1 MISVAFAGLGLAVA
15 WALSHDPYLSLIPAA
30 RDAVFT
36 DLRDGLFVLDAHDR
50 VVDLNRTAERIVGCP
65 AAEVVGRPASEVF
78 AGRLSSCLEPV
89 ETGRTAV
96 EIELGDGPESRVYE
110 VRTIPL
116 ADSEGGPG
124 QVVVLRDITAYR
136 HSQTLLHA
144 TFLAE
149 ASAVLASSLDYEA
162 TLQQVARL
170 AIPALGDWC
179 TVYMLAEDQEIR
191 RVAVAY
197 TDGEKAELAQA
208 LRRYPPSPVSDRSSV
223 AQAMRTGQP
232 ILTPV
237 IPDAYVGSI
246 AQDAEHLEIMRR
258 LAFRSSMTVPLQ
270 ARGDVLGALAFF
282 SSDPERRYDTADLA
296 LAEDLARRAGLA
308 VDNARLY
315 REAQRAIR
323 ARDEFLSVAAHEL
336 KTPLT
341 SMLGFA
347 QMLLAH
353 LTPERQTDERTVRR
367 ALRAI
372 EQQSERLSRLVTRLL
387 DIARIEGGRLAIEPV
402 VTDIVPLVEGVVDT
416 MQASTSQHQLNART
430 PAKLQAF
437 VDPLRLEQ
445 VVTNLVDN
453 AIKFSP
459 RGAPIDVDLSL
470 NSLGMVRLTVTDRG
484 PGIPPEGRQRIFD
497 RFYQAHAGN
506 HASGLGLGL
515 YICRQIVEQH
525 GGSISAEFPAD
536 GGTRFVVMLP
546 LSVARTDVA
555 RTDVASSQRV
565 EPADS

>member
-1 MISVAFAGLGLAVA
+1 M
-15 WALSHDPYLSLIPAA
+15 
-30 RDAVFT
+30 
-36 DLRDGLFVLDAHDR
+36 
-50 VVDLNRTAERIVGCP
+50 
-65 AAEVVGRPASEVF
+65 
-78 AGRLSSCLEPV
+78 
-89 ETGRTAV
+89 
-96 EIELGDGPESRVYE
+96 
-110 VRTIPL
+110 
-116 ADSEGGPG
+116 
-124 QVVVLRDITAYR
+124 LRDITAYK

-144 TFLAE
+144 RFMAE
-149 ASAVLASSLDYEA
+149 ASAALASSLDYEV
-162 TLQQVARL
+162 TLQQVASL

-179 TVYMLAEDQEIR
+179 TVYMLGEDQEIR

-197 TDGEKAELAQA
+197 ADGEKAELAQA

-223 AQAMRTGQP
+223 AEAMRTGQS

-246 AQDAEHLEIMRR
+246 AQDPEHLEIMRR
-258 LAFRSSMTVPLQ
+258 LDFRSSMTVPLQ

-282 SSDPERRYDTADLA
+282 TSDPRRRYDTADLA

-353 LTPERQTDERTVRR
+353 LTPERQTDERIVRR

-372 EQQSERLSRLVTRLL
+372 EQQSGRLSRLVARLL
-387 DIARIEGGRLAIEPV
+387 DIARIEGGRLTIEPV
-402 VTDIVPLVEGVVDT
+402 VTDLVPLVVGVVDM
-416 MQASTSQHQLNART
+416 MQASTLQHRLIATT
-430 PAKLQAF
+430 PTTLQAV
-437 VDPLRLEQ
+437 VDPVRVEQ

-459 RGAPIDVDLSL
+459 RGTTIDVDLAL
-470 NSLGMVRLTVTDRG
+470 NSLGMVRLTVTDQG
-484 PGIPPEGRQRIFD
+484 PGIPIEGRQRIFD
-497 RFYQAHAGN
+497 RFYQE
-506 HASGLGLGL
+506 HASHRASGIGLGL
-515 YICRQIVEQH
+515 YICQQIVEQH
-525 GGSISAEFPAD
+525 GGSISAEFPAE

-546 LSVARTDVA
+546 LGSATPDA
-555 RTDVASSQRV
+555 ASS
-565 EPADS
+565 EHDDAAGA

>member
-1 MISVAFAGLGLAVA
+1 MILFAVVGLGVA
-15 WALSHDPYLSLIPAA
+15 AAWPLSRQLQSRLTSAA

-36 DLRDGLFVLDAHDR
+36 DLRDGLFVLDPDDR
-50 VVDLNRTAERIVGCP
+50 VLDLNRTAERIVGRT
-65 AAEVVGRPASEVF
+65 AAEVTGRPASEVF
-78 AGRLSSCLEPV
+78 ADRLRSFLDPEWAA
-89 ETGRTAV
+89 GATA
-96 EIELGDGPESRVYE
+96 EIELGEGPDARVYE
-110 VRTIPL
+110 VRAVPL
-116 ADSEGGPG
+116 SDPDGEALG
-124 QVVVLRDITAYR
+124 QVMVLRDITTYR
-136 HSQTLLHA
+136 HAQTLLHA
-144 TFLAE
+144 SFLAE
-149 ASAVLASSLDYEA
+149 ASAALASSLDYEA
-162 TLQQVARL
+162 TLQQLAKL

-179 TVYMLAEDQEIR
+179 TVYMLSEDQEIR

-197 TDGEKAELAQA
+197 TEGEKAELAQA
-208 LRRYPPSPVSDRSSV
+208 LRRYPPSPVSNNSSV

-258 LAFRSSMTVPLQ
+258 LAFRSSMTVPLK

-282 SSDPERRYDTADLA
+282 SSDPGRRYDTMDLA

-341 SMLGFA
+341 TMLGFA
-347 QMLLAH
+347 QMLLKYLRPDGQVDQAIVH
-353 LTPERQTDERTVRR
+353 R

-372 EQQSERLSRLVTRLL
+372 EQQSDRLTRLVSRLL
-387 DIARIEGGRLAIEPV
+387 DIARIEGGRLAIDPAITDLV
-402 VTDIVPLVEGVVDT
+402 VLVEDVVET
-416 MQASTSQHQLNART
+416 MQATTTDQRLIART
-430 PAKLQAF
+430 PETLQVL

-445 VVTNLVDN
+445 VLTNLIDN

-459 RGAPIDVDLSL
+459 PGGEIVVDVSV
-470 NSLGMVRLTVTDRG
+470 NSIGMIRLAVSDRG
-484 PGIPPEGRQRIFD
+484 PGIPPEGRERIFD
-497 RFYQAHAGN
+497 RFYQARAGDL
-506 HASGLGLGL
+506 ATGMGLGL

-525 GGSISAEFPAD
+525 GGSINAEFPAT
-536 GGTRFVVMLP
+536 GGTRFVVILP
-546 LSVARTDVA
+546 TSDARTA
-555 RTDVASSQRV
+555 MAPTQATDA
-565 EPADS
+565 ANA